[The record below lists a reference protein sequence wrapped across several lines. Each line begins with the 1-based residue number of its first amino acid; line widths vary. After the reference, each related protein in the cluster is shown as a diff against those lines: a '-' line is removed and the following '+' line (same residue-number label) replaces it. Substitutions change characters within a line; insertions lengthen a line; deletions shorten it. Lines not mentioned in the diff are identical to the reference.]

1 MEVGVANASSNAEY
15 VYSCVRRVCDGCG
28 ASLAFTPMPAFL
40 HSGDGAQF
48 EMLGMDTGSDTGSD
62 TGNESGS
69 ETEAESEPEPEPGDE
84 VLTSSQDQDEDED
97 EDEDQAEDPDANA
110 VGCPQPLQQA
120 LRWYTCAQCPE
131 MDFCEACQGQHEH
144 PCAAGRCHDQVM
156 RCVNCSEDLAPW
168 YPFVF
173 SQNA

>member
-1 MEVGVANASSNAEY
+1 MEVGVADASSNAEY

-48 EMLGMDTGSDTGSD
+48 EMLELDTGSD

-69 ETEAESEPEPEPGDE
+69 ETEAEPGDE
-84 VLTSSQDQDEDED
+84 VLTSSQEEDED
-97 EDEDQAEDPDANA
+97 DDQAPDPDANA

-131 MDFCEACQGQHEH
+131 MDFCETCQGQHEH
-144 PCAAGRCHDQVM
+144 PCAAGQCHDQVM

-168 YPFVF
+168 YPIIF
-173 SQNA
+173 SQDT